1 MQTVDL
7 LQNGVLLGEHRLQ
20 FQAEDLLVQQVLHTN
35 ALAAHLV
42 LVAGADAALG
52 GADLLVAE
60 ALLVGAVQIFV
71 VRHDEVRVVG
81 NLQVF
86 AGDALGLQHGHL
98 LHEHARVYHDAVADD
113 RDGVFV
119 HDPGGHQVQR
129 QLLVA
134 VNDGVAGIIASLEA
148 HHVIVVAGDEVGDLT
163 LAFVAPLGADEHC
176 AGHLQVLSTLGG
188 ECPENDIP
196 QGLSIPA
203 AQANAS
209 EWRASC

>member
-1 MQTVDL
+1 MSSSVPLGAFEEDGLPVGQRLVQHMSRLAHVRGQNARVGQVLVADLLHRVGVQTVDL

-42 LVAGADAALG
+42 LVAGAMPR
-52 GADLLVAE
+52 LVVPIFLSPRLFSSAPSKS
-60 ALLVGAVQIFV
+60 FV

-134 VNDGVAGIIASLEA
+134 VNDGVAGIIASWKR
-148 HHVIVVAGDEVGDLT
+148 T
-163 LAFVAPLGADEHC
+163 
-176 AGHLQVLSTLGG
+176 T
-188 ECPENDIP
+188 
-196 QGLSIPA
+196 
-203 AQANAS
+203 
-209 EWRASC
+209 